1 MPLLIEIKAVPQ
13 SGRHKWVL
21 DKSGKLKVYLK
32 NPAQDYKANHEII
45 KSLAQ
50 AMRIPMTHIQIVSG
64 AEGRNKRIRIEAEI
78 TLSHLLTALGIDNQQ
93 TIFKE

>member
-1 MPLLIEIKAVPQ
+1 MPLLIEVKAVPQ

-32 NPAQDYKANHEII
+32 NPAKDYKANHEII

-50 AMRIPMTHIQIVSG
+50 AMRLPMTSIQIVSG
-64 AEGRNKRIRIEAEI
+64 AESRNKRIRIEAEI
-78 TLSHLLTALGIDNQQ
+78 TLQHVLTALGIENQQ
-93 TIFKE
+93 TIF